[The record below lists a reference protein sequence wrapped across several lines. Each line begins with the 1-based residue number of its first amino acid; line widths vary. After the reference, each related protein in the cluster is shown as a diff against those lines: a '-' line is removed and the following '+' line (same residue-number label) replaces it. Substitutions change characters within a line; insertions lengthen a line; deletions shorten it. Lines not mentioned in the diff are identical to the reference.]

1 MLRRL
6 RRRSIFRKWLSR
18 PPLPPLSKR
27 LRRPSKTWAFFF
39 CSISLSLSQ
48 AETAYYLFKRRLKWP
63 DHYSLTFHNLFF
75 FSFLQWVSWTFKK
88 QHQRWRPS
96 FVRPSVVRPSVRSLA
111 NISSKMRWRWWYPCL
126 LFAYPRKQA
135 FSSLKE
141 SVANK
146 VIRRDTP
153 WAPWKGQD
161 EQDKAATFVCVCVCS
176 PWAGADLCE
185 EWSGFTLTSSSR
197 DSVDNWSLNSHFLF
211 QAFSA
216 CLAIP
221 SEYGWSCSDLLRSR
235 VVTLSTRLLL
245 MQKRP
250 TLISDK
256 RTTQSTQS

>member
-161 EQDKAATFVCVCVCS
+161 EQDKAATFVCVCV
-176 PWAGADLCE
+176 
-185 EWSGFTLTSSSR
+185 FTVSWGWPLRGMKRFYTDFFKPRFSWQLIIEQSLPFSSFFG
-197 DSVDNWSLNSHFLF
+197 L
-211 QAFSA
+211 
-216 CLAIP
+216 
-221 SEYGWSCSDLLRSR
+221 SCHSQWIWLKLLRLVALQSR
-235 VVTLSTRLLL
+235 YPIYPAVTDAEKANVDIR
-245 MQKRP
+245 
-250 TLISDK
+250 
-256 RTTQSTQS
+256 